1 VHGTYLA
8 IWQTERQTQ
17 PAKAAVFSVL
27 LLPSKMTIQVNELSI
42 HGLFDSRRDRPAAAA
57 IKSVR
62 VSEHEV
68 EEHLQASRPRARL
81 PLYQTKIEENGGA
94 HGVVDWI
101 SGVGDVCNR
110 VPERE
115 IDPARPITPQ
125 QTAETKHSQLPT
137 SAQAIVRSHKP
148 ESRRTALRR
157 HCDFWDADGDGLIF
171 PWDIYTGFHKL
182 GFSIA
187 LCLWAAVSMP
197 LCCSYSTQ
205 TSWLPDP
212 LFTIRLDNI
221 HRSRHGST
229 TATYDM
235 EAEIDMRRF
244 DAIFEKYADGK
255 DYLTLKSLYD
265 VWAGQCCAN
274 DWFGWFA
281 GGLECECPWNNI
293 RRNTADDIQGSLCT
307 SCCGLKMGN

>member
-1 VHGTYLA
+1 VAA
-8 IWQTERQTQ
+8 IY
-17 PAKAAVFSVL
+17 AL
-27 LLPSKMTIQVNELSI
+27 LLLSKMMVQVNNLSL
-42 HGLFDSRRDRPAAAA
+42 HDPFDSTRNRPATAA
-57 IKSVR
+57 IESAG
-62 VSEHEV
+62 VSEHGV
-68 EEHLQASRPRARL
+68 EEHLQASRPQARL
-81 PLYQTKIEENGGA
+81 QPHRILRGEKRGEYGT
-94 HGVVDWI
+94 VDWM

-115 IDPARPITPQ
+115 VCPARAITPQ
-125 QTAETKHSQLPT
+125 QIAETKHLQLPT
-137 SAQAIVRSHKP
+137 STQAIDLHRKP
-148 ESRRTALRR
+148 ESRRTALQR

-187 LCLWAAVSMP
+187 LCIWAAVSMP

-205 TSWLPDP
+205 TTWLPDP

-235 EAEIDMRRF
+235 DAEIDMRRF
-244 DAIFEKYADGK
+244 DAIFDKYAEGK
-255 DYLTLKSLYD
+255 DYLTLGSLYD

-281 GGLECECPWNNI
+281 GGLECECEWNNI
-293 RRNTADDIQGSLCT
+293 RRNTAEDI
-307 SCCGLKMGN
+307 